1 MNTFYYLDGLEIKEI
16 KTVKD
21 FEFIKSK
28 VNKKAVKKSKDI
40 VSPYG
45 HKLKGIV
52 FEETPAYIKEKSDNK
67 KAQDYEQL
75 IQDKIRQTAIKSIEA
90 EKLNVKEG

>member
-40 VSPYG
+40 ESPYG
-45 HKLKGIV
+45 HKLKGVV

-67 KAQDYEQL
+67 KSQDYEQL

-90 EKLNVKEG
+90 DKLKVKEG